1 MVQGKESFDRLL
13 PRTAI
18 LSFNRSVLRKWIYNK
33 DENFIDEK
41 LDKAEK
47 HSFLD
52 WFDNISENQIS
63 LDEKIGLIDK
73 FIKNSPRI
81 RINEEH
87 QDSSK
92 ITVNSNLKDDLI
104 TETLAKIYIK
114 QEKYNKAIKAY
125 EILSLKYP
133 KKSILFANQ
142 IKRIKK
148 LKNNSNK

>member
-1 MVQGKESFDRLL
+1 MYQLELDLF
-13 PRTAI
+13 PY
-18 LSFNRSVLRKWIYNK
+18 RSKTISEG
-33 DENFIDEK
+33 ENQIF
-41 LDKAEK
+41 
-47 HSFLD
+47 S

-92 ITVNSNLKDDLI
+92 VTVNSNLKDDLI
-104 TETLAKIYIK
+104 TETLAKIYTK
-114 QEKYNKAIKAY
+114 QGKYNKAIKAY

-142 IKRIKK
+142 IIRIKK